1 MIAITIKEE
10 VLVETITHL
19 PGLEGRRCVVTG
31 AASGIGDAVA
41 RLLIDSGAE
50 VVSLDLQKPSAPV
63 AEHVQCDLSDPA
75 EVRSAAAQIG
85 GLDVL
90 CNVAGVPGTKPAEL
104 VIKVNFLG
112 PRLLTETLLPAIRS
126 GGAVVNVASTAGFRF
141 QERLPQLLEW
151 LSTDSFESGLE
162 WYQRNPLHE
171 SAPADVGSYGISK
184 EAMTVYTMAAAGR
197 RLGKGV
203 RINAVS
209 PGPVETPILGDFEA
223 TMGKPILDWI
233 KDNVGRHA
241 RPSDLAP
248 IVGFL
253 ASPAAGWV
261 NGFNV
266 IADGGM
272 LAGMV
277 TGTVALPG

>member
-1 MIAITIKEE
+1 MK
-10 VLVETITHL
+10 TITHL

-63 AEHVQCDLSDPA
+63 AEHVECDLSDPA
-75 EVRSAAAQIG
+75 EIRSAAAQIG
-85 GLDVL
+85 ALDVL
-90 CNVAGVPGTKPAEL
+90 CNVAGVPGTRPAEL

-126 GGAVVNVASTAGFRF
+126 GGAVVNVASTAGFRY

-171 SAPADVGSYGISK
+171 SAPEDVGSYGISK
-184 EAMTVYTMAAAGR
+184 EVMTAYTMAAAGR
-197 RLGKGV
+197 QLGKGV
-203 RINAVS
+203 RVNAVS

-223 TMGKPILDWI
+223 SMGKPVLDWI
-233 KDNVGRHA
+233 KDTVGRHA

-261 NGFNV
+261 NGINV
-266 IADGGM
+266 VADGGM
-272 LAGMV
+272 LASMV